1 MKITVKNGE
10 EILIS
15 REDAVSVV
23 DKGGAYE
30 VFYADETG
38 QLVYKDESVEIT
50 LELSGGNSWE
60 KLNMKPTV
68 NIHFLLAVKQKLW
81 GLSHAKS
88 DLKTAGF

>member
-15 REDAVSVV
+15 REDAVSVT

-50 LELSGGNSWE
+50 LE
-60 KLNMKPTV
+60 
-68 NIHFLLAVKQKLW
+68 
-81 GLSHAKS
+81 
-88 DLKTAGF
+88 

>member
-38 QLVYKDESVEIT
+38 QLVYKGEGVEI
-50 LELSGGNSWE
+50 
-60 KLNMKPTV
+60 
-68 NIHFLLAVKQKLW
+68 ILA
-81 GLSHAKS
+81 
-88 DLKTAGF
+88 

>member
-1 MKITVKNGE
+1 LHEIKQAPPAVMRRGGKRGITMKITVKNGE

-38 QLVYKDESVEIT
+38 QLVYKGEGVEI
-50 LELSGGNSWE
+50 
-60 KLNMKPTV
+60 
-68 NIHFLLAVKQKLW
+68 ILA
-81 GLSHAKS
+81 
-88 DLKTAGF
+88 